1 LSSAELE
8 YRRFNAFRPIAVP
21 SVEPGQLGL
30 AERGLRLGPGCR
42 HRASAPSGDSRE
54 EQLGLGR

>member
-8 YRRFNAFRPIAVP
+8 YRSFNAFRPIAVP
-21 SVEPGQLGL
+21 SVEPGQLG
-30 AERGLRLGPGCR
+30 AACASVRGVGTVP
-42 HRASAPSGDSRE
+42 SAPSGDSRE